1 MLRLL
6 GRIQPL
12 EAAGSPRHACQEHQP
27 EGSTQDAPW
36 HQSQESA
43 IKPNDLPVLQQ
54 HIRTSTM
61 QQLSTAQHSV
71 LYQLLAPAHHRM
83 QKYQTEHH
91 HATEMVERHHALCLP
106 HDASTNARQGQ
117 EEAAGTP
124 IRQHVTHQLLT
135 THTPVL
141 LAAVNRG
148 ITNQSAPSGLE
159 QVSTRQVPTS
169 QSSICTQSATRGS
182 RGVVAEAAAP
192 FPKAPTEEI

>member
-6 GRIQPL
+6 GRCRSL
-12 EAAGSPRHACQEHQP
+12 EAAGSLRHAQREQ
-27 EGSTQDAPW
+27 STSRGTKLEAQW
-36 HQSQESA
+36 RSRH
-43 IKPNDLPVLQQ
+43 DLSVLQ
-54 HIRTSTM
+54 HHLRASTV

-71 LYQLLAPAHHRM
+71 LHQLLAPAHHRM

-91 HATEMVERHHALCLP
+91 HATEMVERYHALCLP

-135 THTPVL
+135 THTSVL

-169 QSSICTQSATRGS
+169 QSSICTQSAARGS